1 MRQRG
6 HLSGCPGERGLDQG
20 LVSAVKEKKGFCNYF
35 DFYLFLSAL
44 QMKEM
49 NNKKSQRWC

>member
-49 NNKKSQRWC
+49 NNKKSQR